1 MNLHTLPHRW
11 QAILS
16 IDEQKSIIAI
26 LESTDVDW
34 FIANATVNS
43 KFIPEYNYDER
54 VLDTYNCVHKIFY
67 QDNDSISP
75 IVETK
80 YFLLLELSKKIAHK
94 ISKELNIQIKE
105 FLRIKANSLF
115 TNPGFTANNFNVP
128 HKDYTSPDN
137 VMSIVYYVN
146 SGDGDTVVF
155 NEYDKDNMLLGEPVR
170 YKPIQGSA
178 IAFKSN
184 MYHASSNPVNH
195 LRRTVINIS
204 FTYEEN
210 NDTLA
215 RS

>member
-16 IDEQKSIIAI
+16 ISEQKSIIKI
-26 LESTDVDW
+26 LDSTSVDW
-34 FIANATVNS
+34 FIANSTVNAE
-43 KFIPEYNYDER
+43 FVPEYNYDDR
-54 VLDTYNCVHKIFY
+54 VFDTYNCVHQIFNH
-67 QDNDSISP
+67 DEDSKLP
-75 IVETK
+75 IVQTTQ
-80 YFLLLELSKKIAHK
+80 YLLLELSKKIVYK
-94 ISKELNIQIKE
+94 ISKKLNIQPIQ
-105 FLRIKANSLF
+105 FLRIKANTLF
-115 TNPGFTANNFNVP
+115 NNQGFTANNFNVP

-137 VMSIVYYVN
+137 IMSIVYYVN
-146 SGDGDTVVF
+146 SADGDTVIF
-155 NEYDKDNMLLGEPVR
+155 NEYDKDNMLLGEPIR

-195 LRRTVINIS
+195 SRRTVINIA